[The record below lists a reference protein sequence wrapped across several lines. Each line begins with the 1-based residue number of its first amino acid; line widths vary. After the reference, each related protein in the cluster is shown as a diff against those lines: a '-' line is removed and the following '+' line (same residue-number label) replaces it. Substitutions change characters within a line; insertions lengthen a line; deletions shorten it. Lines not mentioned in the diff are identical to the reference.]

1 MAETAEF
8 KLPTVI
14 KDFVFDIH
22 DAMRRSKRDED
33 VNVLYEVKF
42 KEITEKYFSQSAWP
56 DVESVAGE
64 ANDDEGFLLFYKE
77 MTFRHITTKLKPQL
91 NDHISSWAN
100 YVKLFDFVLNA
111 ADDEFCITSKWIYDI
126 TQEFAYQFQG
136 FCQLRCQLAHHNP
149 ETTRILEANRD
160 AWNFPTVVSILKKL
174 MASAKS
180 KQNSSANGKTA
191 ITPSSPFSVQF
202 GYFATIELA
211 RLECLLGDFTSS
223 LSAIS
228 SISLNDRSELFM
240 QLPVCHLNVFYH
252 TGVCNMMLRKFY
264 EASDVFNELILY
276 VSRILK
282 PGAAANLR
290 QGVAPQL
297 QRMLDKVL
305 ALTAIVI
312 TLFPSNRVDD
322 QCLELVEGKWSD
334 KFRKLQAGE
343 KSAFVELFE
352 FASPKYISP
361 IVPNYSVNV
370 NMHQAASHHMLD
382 NFITEVQQ
390 HISFLKLRSYFG
402 LYASIDISKLAR
414 FNDISDIDLICLLTS
429 LKHKSSS
436 YRSGANQAAGGF
448 VHYYIEDGILVIDGV
463 GSSVSSSAVS
473 DKSHEKYFIA
483 GVRKQVE
490 IKSQLQR
497 TFDLLQL

>member
-1 MAETAEF
+1 MAENADF
-8 KLPTVI
+8 SLPNVI
-14 KDFVFDIH
+14 KDFIFDIH

-42 KEITEKYFSQSAWP
+42 KEITEKYFGQSAWP
-56 DVESVAGE
+56 NVESVAKE
-64 ANDDEGFLLFYKE
+64 ANYDEGFLLFYKE

-91 NDHISSWAN
+91 ADHISSWAN
-100 YVKLFDFVLNA
+100 YVKLFEFVLSA
-111 ADDEFCITSKWIYDI
+111 SDDEFCITSKWIYDI

-136 FCQLRCQLAHHNP
+136 FCQLRCQNANHNA

-174 MASAKS
+174 MASSKAK
-180 KQNSSANGKTA
+180 ANGKTN

-211 RLECLLGDFTSS
+211 RLECLLGDFSSS

-312 TLFPSNRVDD
+312 TLFPSNRIDD

-334 KFRKLQAGE
+334 KFRKLQSGE
-343 KSAFVELFE
+343 KSAFVELFD

-361 IVPNYSVNV
+361 IVPNYSVHV

-382 NFITEVQQ
+382 CFITEVQQ
-390 HISFLKLRSYFG
+390 HISFLKLRSYSRERSPP
-402 LYASIDISKLAR
+402 LWSCSI
-414 FNDISDIDLICLLTS
+414 LLRPSTS
-429 LKHKSSS
+429 HLSCPITV
-436 YRSGANQAAGGF
+436 Y
-448 VHYYIEDGILVIDGV
+448 
-463 GSSVSSSAVS
+463 
-473 DKSHEKYFIA
+473 
-483 GVRKQVE
+483 
-490 IKSQLQR
+490 
-497 TFDLLQL
+497 T